1 MISWLRASG
10 SCRSGIAS
18 VDDLVACAWKR
29 GSDGG
34 KQFTML
40 CSSSRTCFFNLC
52 TWHMYWFSA
61 GVCVLAAISAERT
74 SPVKEHLS
82 FLLAM
87 QQPQAV
93 QAVVLE
99 LDKNN
104 GYALPGASASARIRS
119 RVPYSSLKTF
129 ARVV

>member
-1 MISWLRASG
+1 M
-10 SCRSGIAS
+10 
-18 VDDLVACAWKR
+18 
-29 GSDGG
+29 
-34 KQFTML
+34 T
-40 CSSSRTCFFNLC
+40 TTFNKK
-52 TWHMYWFSA
+52 
-61 GVCVLAAISAERT
+61 G
-74 SPVKEHLS
+74 VKEHLS
-82 FLLAM
+82 FMLAM

-93 QAVVLE
+93 QAVILE